1 MSLFA
6 AWTSV
11 VLGAARIDPPAAPTP
26 AVPEPRR
33 FRLACNPVPAASP
46 ASVTAPAPVRRAV
59 LVAEPAPVSIRQSL
73 PMAAGRLCLE
83 K

>member
-11 VLGAARIDPPAAPTP
+11 VLAAARIDPPAAPQP

-33 FRLACNPVPAASP
+33 FRLAYNPVPA
-46 ASVTAPAPVRRAV
+46 PAPGRR
-59 LVAEPAPVSIRQSL
+59 LVAEEAPVSVRT
-73 PMAAGRLCLE
+73 PMALQDRLCLE

>member
-6 AWTSV
+6 AWSSV
-11 VLGAARIDPPAAPTP
+11 VLAAARIDPPAANPP

-33 FRLACNPVPAASP
+33 FRLAYNPVPAPAPGRRLVAEDAP
-46 ASVTAPAPVRRAV
+46 ASVRSPLALRD
-59 LVAEPAPVSIRQSL
+59 
-73 PMAAGRLCLE
+73 RLCLE

>member
-6 AWTSV
+6 AWTGT
-11 VLGAARIDPPAAPTP
+11 VLGAARMEPPAIPAP

-33 FRLACNPVPAASP
+33 FRLAYNPLTVGGPALGCRLTADRAPS
-46 ASVTAPAPVRRAV
+46 SVRSPVRSPLATPGCQR
-59 LVAEPAPVSIRQSL
+59 
-73 PMAAGRLCLE
+73 LE

>member
-11 VLGAARIDPPAAPTP
+11 VLAAARIDPPAAPPP

-33 FRLACNPVPAASP
+33 FRLAYNPVPAAVPILGPAPGRQLVAEEAP
-46 ASVTAPAPVRRAV
+46 ASVRAPMT
-59 LVAEPAPVSIRQSL
+59 LH
-73 PMAAGRLCLE
+73 GRLLP
-83 K
+83 

>member
-11 VLGAARIDPPAAPTP
+11 VLAAARIDPPAASPP

-33 FRLACNPVPAASP
+33 FRLAYNPVPTPVPAPGRRLVAEEAP
-46 ASVTAPAPVRRAV
+46 ASVRTPLA
-59 LVAEPAPVSIRQSL
+59 LQ
-73 PMAAGRLCLE
+73 GRLCLE

>member
-11 VLGAARIDPPAAPTP
+11 VLAAARIDPPVASPPT
-26 AVPEPRR
+26 VPEPRR
-33 FRLACNPVPAASP
+33 FRLAYNPVPAP
-46 ASVTAPAPVRRAV
+46 APARR
-59 LVAEPAPVSIRQSL
+59 LVAEEAPASART
-73 PMAAGRLCLE
+73 PMALQDRLCLE

>member
-6 AWTSV
+6 AWTSL
-11 VLGAARIDPPAAPTP
+11 VLAAARIDPPAAPRP

-33 FRLACNPVPAASP
+33 FRLAYNPVPAGIPALGPAPGRQLVAEEAP
-46 ASVTAPAPVRRAV
+46 ASVRSPLA
-59 LVAEPAPVSIRQSL
+59 LQ
-73 PMAAGRLCLE
+73 GRLCLE